1 VSKGVLARSC
11 MAVFNSRPFTQPAD
25 LTGIKLQILRGRQKG
40 EEKNK
45 RDPFPKDKENN
56 YPSRE
61 AISARKKHQM
71 PTIYFKHTKALGIKK

>member
-1 VSKGVLARSC
+1 MARSC

-25 LTGIKLQILRGRQKG
+25 LTGIKLQILRGGKKG
-40 EEKNK
+40 RKKIKGTLFLRTKKIITPQEH
-45 RDPFPKDKENN
+45 
-56 YPSRE
+56 E